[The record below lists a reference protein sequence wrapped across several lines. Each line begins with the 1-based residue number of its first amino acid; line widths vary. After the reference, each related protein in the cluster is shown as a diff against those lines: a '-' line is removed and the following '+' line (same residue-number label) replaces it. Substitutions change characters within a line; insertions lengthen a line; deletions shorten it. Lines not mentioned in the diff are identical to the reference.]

1 MTTMVGK
8 AIAQEIIH
16 DTIQVPITPGIR
28 PMARMVATPETRKV
42 MKNDVPSGRAKRMQ
56 EAGSFFTAG
65 RTICYGDSMSNTLPF
80 QTAKQLA
87 SAIRK
92 KKIGC
97 LELLDLYLERI
108 EAHNP
113 ELNAIIAMDVE
124 GARKQAKAADRA
136 VKAGKKLGP
145 LHGVPMTLKE
155 SYDIAGYPTTWGNP
169 AFKDQKVEKHSLAA
183 QRLVDAGATLFGKT
197 NVPLNLADWQSY
209 NDVYGLT
216 KNPWDLSRTPG
227 GSSGGSGAALA
238 AGLTGLEAGS
248 DIGASIRNPAH
259 YCGVFG
265 HKPTF
270 GVVSPRGHAL
280 AGNVAQ
286 ADISVCGPLARG
298 AEDLEIAMDVMAGP
312 DEIDGRG
319 WTLTLPRSKK
329 KALREF
335 KVAVVLSD
343 PNCEVDQSV
352 QDELQKL
359 ATFLGKQKAKVSDT
373 ARPAIDTA
381 EQNDVYVRLLRA
393 ATSGR
398 LTDEAWNQAAR
409 DAAALPDSDMSYFAQ
424 MQRGNS
430 LSHRTWLAL
439 NEKRHRMRLAWAE
452 FFKDYDLLLCPV
464 AVTAAFPHDQKDP
477 RHERTIVVNN
487 RQVPVVDQIFWA
499 GYSGVTYLPASAAPI
514 GQARDGLPIGVQI
527 IGPQYGDY
535 STIAFARLL
544 EKEYRSF
551 VPPPAYQ

>member
-1 MTTMVGK
+1 MVGK

-16 DTIQVPITPGIR
+16 DTIQVPITPGTR
-28 PMARMVATPETRKV
+28 PSAREVATPETRKV

-65 RTICYGDSMSNTLPF
+65 RTICYGHSMSNALPF

-124 GARKQAKAADRA
+124 GARKRAKAADRA

-169 AFKDQKVEKHSLAA
+169 AFKDQKVEKNSLAA

-209 NDVYGLT
+209 NEVYGLT

-280 AGNVAQ
+280 
-286 ADISVCGPLARG
+286 
-298 AEDLEIAMDVMAGP
+298 
-312 DEIDGRG
+312 
-319 WTLTLPRSKK
+319 T
-329 KALREF
+329 
-335 KVAVVLSD
+335 
-343 PNCEVDQSV
+343 
-352 QDELQKL
+352 
-359 ATFLGKQKAKVSDT
+359 
-373 ARPAIDTA
+373 
-381 EQNDVYVRLLRA
+381 
-393 ATSGR
+393 ATSR
-398 LTDEAWNQAAR
+398 RPTSACAVRSPEAR
-409 DAAALPDSDMSYFAQ
+409 RIS
-424 MQRGNS
+424 
-430 LSHRTWLAL
+430 
-439 NEKRHRMRLAWAE
+439 
-452 FFKDYDLLLCPV
+452 
-464 AVTAAFPHDQKDP
+464 
-477 RHERTIVVNN
+477 
-487 RQVPVVDQIFWA
+487 
-499 GYSGVTYLPASAAPI
+499 
-514 GQARDGLPIGVQI
+514 
-527 IGPQYGDY
+527 
-535 STIAFARLL
+535 
-544 EKEYRSF
+544 RS
-551 VPPPAYQ
+551 PWT